1 MRYKIVYYEIITII
15 ELIEYNTKIIK
26 GQKPSPETAR
36 LLEVYTFRNVWL
48 FCLSVYLSVYL
59 LVSVC
64 LLVCVSVGLLVDV
77 LTFAL
82 SVPGKQAENGTTATK
97 DHRVK

>member
-36 LLEVYTFRNVWL
+36 LLEVYTFR
-48 FCLSVYLSVYL
+48 YI
-59 LVSVC
+59 
-64 LLVCVSVGLLVDV
+64 
-77 LTFAL
+77 
-82 SVPGKQAENGTTATK
+82 
-97 DHRVK
+97 